1 VRIRFLGGPA
11 AHAGPRFFRT
21 AGVALALVFAL
32 TSTPAAAFDWIPP
45 RPVTAY
51 LPSVTMAPASTHVL
65 QLVVIA
71 SGAPANVFWN
81 ASFSGAFPANVAPTA
96 GFLSI
101 PAGGSQTVDLTVTL
115 PDTADGSGFLS
126 VELTHQAGGGR
137 AAKAVGGI
145 YAATLG
151 KPEVMPVPG
160 SWRATAGT
168 SGAMSYQVHSLAGV
182 AEIVDIGVSRSN
194 PDANNFGAI
203 FAGSFTDT
211 LKNLPAGG
219 TITVTV
225 PTTLTANAYAGN
237 LNSIQLNVS
246 SDGGTSVGD
255 GQAIV
260 SAPQPGSLP
269 TALVPVGLVP
279 FDASVAGRDGSASLP
294 ARAYRLIPSGLNGV
308 RVMREVSID
317 SIGMVDTN
325 GDGVDDRLLG
335 TIRIPA
341 YAAAL
346 AVIPSFVSAAGDT
359 LDLGLLAAGR
369 AGLLLLDLRVLEDPS
384 FGTWEDFFDVDGNG
398 IDDRILRTIPLSGFA
413 TDVAWIR
420 APSGRPVA
428 LVADA
433 DSGSVPVS
441 PGYNPALTVA
451 GTGQGVIAID
461 VAAALDSIANPP
473 FAAGSLA
480 TPGST
485 LDLEVRGGSA
495 TDLVIADGA
504 AGVSVYRLSVSS
516 GLPAAVTFTP
526 RGAVPLSSA
535 WGTPYARD
543 LTWISNS
550 QESTYVAVAAAA
562 GGVQIVRV
570 PTSIG
575 TAPSLVLSQQTLAS
589 AIGIAGTWTG
599 TLGVAEGTSGV
610 ALMRSPGAGFLD
622 RIAPAAGPPYTAPVV
637 LGRGVSWSATGSA
650 LEVASH
656 QSITSSASALCFEA
670 TSGPIPDLLVSDGTR
685 LLSLRP
691 GTAPITAVEVEPTPP
706 RPYRVSLRVTPNP
719 MEGGGEFLV
728 RSEWGA
734 AGSASGSGA
743 AASQAAA
750 AGPALGPVRIE
761 IYDVQ
766 GRLVRR
772 LLDATHGAASVS
784 RLRWDGRD
792 EHGRKLSSGRYWARA
807 TRLFGTATAITPVLM
822 LR

>member
-1 VRIRFLGGPA
+1 VGA
-11 AHAGPRFFRT
+11 
-21 AGVALALVFAL
+21 ALALAFAL
-32 TSTPAAAFDWIPP
+32 NTTPAAAFDWIPP
-45 RPVTAY
+45 RPVTAF
-51 LPSVTMAPASTHVL
+51 LPSTTLAPASTHVL

-71 SGAPANVFWN
+71 SRAAANVFWT
-81 ASFSGAFPANVAPTA
+81 ASFSGEFPATVTPTA

-101 PAGGSQTVDLTVTL
+101 PAGGIQTVDFTVTLSDTANGNGFLTVDLT
-115 PDTADGSGFLS
+115 
-126 VELTHQAGGGR
+126 HQFGGGR
-137 AAKAVGGI
+137 AAKAVGGV

-151 KPEVMPVPG
+151 RPEVKPVPG
-160 SWRATAGT
+160 SWRAVAGT
-168 SGAMSYQVHSLAGV
+168 SGAMSYQVHSLTGI
-182 AEIVDIGVSRSN
+182 AEMVDLAVGRLN
-194 PDANNFGAI
+194 PDANNFGAL
-203 FAGSFTDT
+203 FTGSFTDT
-211 LKNLPAGG
+211 LRNLPAGG

-225 PTTLTANAYAGN
+225 PTTLASNAYAGN

-246 SDGGTSVGD
+246 TAAGVSVGD

-294 ARAYRLIPSGLNGV
+294 ARTYRLIPSGLNGV

-341 YAAAL
+341 FAAAL
-346 AVIPSFVSAAGDT
+346 AVIPGFVSAAGDT
-359 LDLGLLAAGR
+359 LDVGLLAAGR

-384 FGTWEDFFDVDGNG
+384 FGTWEDFFDVDRNG

-428 LVADA
+428 FVADA
-433 DSGSVPVS
+433 DTGSVPVS
-441 PGYNPALTVA
+441 PTYNPALTIA
-451 GTGQGVIAID
+451 GTGQGVVAID
-461 VAAALDSIANPP
+461 VVAALDSIGNPP
-473 FAAGSLA
+473 FASGSLA
-480 TPGST
+480 TPGSA
-485 LDLEVRGGSA
+485 LDLEVRGGA
-495 TDLVIADGA
+495 NNDLVIADGG

-516 GLPAAVTFTP
+516 GIPAAVTFTP
-526 RGAVPLSSA
+526 RGAIPLSSA

-543 LTWISNS
+543 LVWISNS

-562 GGVQIVRV
+562 AGVQIVRV

-589 AIGIAGTWTG
+589 SIGIAGAWTG
-599 TLGVAEGTSGV
+599 TLGVAEGASGV
-610 ALMRSPGAGFLD
+610 ALMRSPGRGYLD
-622 RIAPAAGPPYTAPVV
+622 QIAPAAGPPYAAPVV
-637 LGRGVSWSATGSA
+637 LGRGVSWAATGTA

-656 QSITSSASALCFEA
+656 QTITGNASALCFEA
-670 TSGPIPDLLVSDGTR
+670 SSGPIPDLLVSDGAR

-691 GTAPITAVEVEPTPP
+691 GTAPITAVDVESMPP
-706 RPYRVSLRVTPNP
+706 RPYRVTLRVTPNP
-719 MEGGGEFLV
+719 IGSGGEFLV
-728 RSEWGA
+728 RSEWDA
-734 AGSASGSGA
+734 AGSSAGSRA
-743 AASQAAA
+743 AG
-750 AGPALGPVRIE
+750 AGPALGPVQIE

-772 LLDATHGAASVS
+772 LLDAMHGAASAS

-792 EHGRKLSSGRYWARA
+792 EQGRRLSSGRYWARA
-807 TRLFGTATAITPVLM
+807 TRLFGSGTATAPVLM

>member
-1 VRIRFLGGPA
+1 MRIRFLGGPA

-21 AGVALALVFAL
+21 ACIALALVFAL
-32 TSTPAAAFDWIPP
+32 KSTPAAAFDWIPP

-51 LPSVTMAPASTHVL
+51 LPSATLAPASTHVL

-71 SGAPANVFWN
+71 SGAPANVFWS

-137 AAKAVGGI
+137 AAKAVGGV

-151 KPEVMPVPG
+151 MPEVEPVPG
-160 SWRATAGT
+160 SWRALAGT
-168 SGAMSYQVHSLAGV
+168 SGAMSYQVHSLTGV
-182 AEIVDIGVSRSN
+182 AEIVDLGVSRSN
-194 PDANNFGAI
+194 PDANNAGAI

-211 LKNLPAGG
+211 LRNLPAGG
-219 TITVTV
+219 TITVTA
-225 PTTLTANAYAGN
+225 PTTLASNAYAGN

-246 SDGGTSVGD
+246 SAGGTSVGD

-269 TALVPVGLVP
+269 TALVPAGLVP
-279 FDASVAGRDGSASLP
+279 FDATVAGRDGSASLP

-341 YAAAL
+341 FAAAL
-346 AVIPSFVSAAGDT
+346 AVIPGFVSAAGDT

-441 PGYNPALTVA
+441 TAYNPALTVA
-451 GTGQGVIAID
+451 GTGQGVVAID

-485 LDLEVRGGSA
+485 LDLEVRGGPA
-495 TDLVIADGA
+495 ADLVVADGA
-504 AGVSVYRLSVSS
+504 AGASVYRLSVSN
-516 GLPAAVTFTP
+516 GLPATVTFTP

-543 LTWISNS
+543 LAWVSNS
-550 QESTYVAVAAAA
+550 LESTYVAVAAAA

-589 AIGIAGTWTG
+589 AIGIAGAWTG
-599 TLGVAEGTSGV
+599 TLGVAEGAGGV
-610 ALMRSPGAGFLD
+610 ALMRAPGAAFLD
-622 RIAPAAGPPYTAPVV
+622 RVAPAAGPPYTAPVV
-637 LGRGVSWSATGSA
+637 LGRGVSWAATGSA

-656 QSITSSASALCFEA
+656 QSITANASALCFEA
-670 TSGPIPDLLVSDGTR
+670 TSGPIPDLLVSDGAR

-691 GTAPITAVEVEPTPP
+691 GTAPITAVAVEPTPP
-706 RPYRVSLRVTPNP
+706 RPYRVTLRVTPNP

-728 RSEWGA
+728 RSEWN
-734 AGSASGSGA
+734 ASGFSSGTRT
-743 AASQAAA
+743 AA

-772 LLDATHGAASVS
+772 LLDATQGAASIA

-792 EHGRKLSSGRYWARA
+792 EEGRRLSSGRYWARA
-807 TRLFGTATAITPVLM
+807 TRLFGSDTGTTPVLM

>member
-1 VRIRFLGGPA
+1 MRIRFLGGPA
-11 AHAGPRFFRT
+11 AHAGPRFFR
-21 AGVALALVFAL
+21 ALGVALTLAFAFL
-32 TSTPAAAFDWIPP
+32 SKPVAAFDWIPP

-51 LPSVTMAPASTHVL
+51 LPNVTLAPASTHVL
-65 QLVVIA
+65 QLVVLA

-225 PTTLTANAYAGN
+225 PTTLAANAYAGN

-246 SDGGTSVGD
+246 SAAGTSVGD

-279 FDASVAGRDGSASLP
+279 FDAMVAGRDGSASLP

-341 YAAAL
+341 FAAAL
-346 AVIPSFVSAAGDT
+346 AVIPGFVSAAGDT

-369 AGLLLLDLRVLEDPS
+369 AGLLLLDHRVLEDPS

-441 PGYNPALTVA
+441 PAYNPALTVA

-461 VAAALDSIANPP
+461 VAADRRRPTWSSRTARRASPSTDSPSR
-473 FAAGSLA
+473 AAPRPQSPSRRAGRSRSPRRGGRRTRA
-480 TPGST
+480 ISPGSRT
-485 LDLEVRGGSA
+485 RRKARTSP
-495 TDLVIADGA
+495 
-504 AGVSVYRLSVSS
+504 SRR
-516 GLPAAVTFTP
+516 P
-526 RGAVPLSSA
+526 RGACRSFVCRPRSERPRASCSHSRRWLPRSESRGHGPAPSA
-535 WGTPYARD
+535 WRR
-543 LTWISNS
+543 
-550 QESTYVAVAAAA
+550 E
-562 GGVQIVRV
+562 R
-570 PTSIG
+570 
-575 TAPSLVLSQQTLAS
+575 
-589 AIGIAGTWTG
+589 
-599 TLGVAEGTSGV
+599 
-610 ALMRSPGAGFLD
+610 
-622 RIAPAAGPPYTAPVV
+622 
-637 LGRGVSWSATGSA
+637 
-650 LEVASH
+650 
-656 QSITSSASALCFEA
+656 
-670 TSGPIPDLLVSDGTR
+670 
-685 LLSLRP
+685 
-691 GTAPITAVEVEPTPP
+691 
-706 RPYRVSLRVTPNP
+706 
-719 MEGGGEFLV
+719 
-728 RSEWGA
+728 
-734 AGSASGSGA
+734 
-743 AASQAAA
+743 AAS
-750 AGPALGPVRIE
+750 R
-761 IYDVQ
+761 
-766 GRLVRR
+766 
-772 LLDATHGAASVS
+772 
-784 RLRWDGRD
+784 
-792 EHGRKLSSGRYWARA
+792 
-807 TRLFGTATAITPVLM
+807 
-822 LR
+822 

>member
-1 VRIRFLGGPA
+1 MRIRFVGGPA
-11 AHAGPRFFRT
+11 VHAGPRFFRT
-21 AGVALALVFAL
+21 VGVALAIVFAL
-32 TSTPAAAFDWIPP
+32 KSTPAAAFDWIPP

-51 LPSVTMAPASTHVL
+51 LPSATLAPASTNVL

-71 SGAPANVFWN
+71 SGAPANVFWT
-81 ASFSGAFPANVAPTA
+81 ASFSGPFPVNVTPSA

-101 PAGGSQTVDLTVTL
+101 PAGGIQTVDFTVTL
-115 PDTADGSGFLS
+115 PDTADGSGFLT
-126 VELTHQAGGGR
+126 VELTHQFGGGR
-137 AAKAVGGI
+137 AAKTVGGV

-151 KPEVMPVPG
+151 RPEVKPVPG
-160 SWRATAGT
+160 SWRAPAGT
-168 SGAMSYQVHSLAGV
+168 PGSMSYQVHSMIGSAEMVDLAVG
-182 AEIVDIGVSRSN
+182 RLN

-211 LKNLPAGG
+211 LRNLPAGG
-219 TITVTV
+219 TITVTA
-225 PTTLTANAYAGN
+225 PTTLASNAYAGST
-237 LNSIQLNVS
+237 NSIQLNVAS
-246 SDGGTSVGD
+246 AAGVSVAE

-260 SAPQPGSLP
+260 SASGSVP

-279 FDASVAGRDGSASLP
+279 FDASVAGRDGAASLP

-317 SIGMVDTN
+317 SIGLVDTN

-346 AVIPSFVSAAGDT
+346 AVIPGFVAASGDT
-359 LDLGLLAAGR
+359 FDLGLLAAGR
-369 AGLLLLDLRVLEDPS
+369 AGLMLLDLRVLEDPP

-413 TDVAWIR
+413 TDVAWAR

-428 LVADA
+428 FVADA
-433 DSGSVPVS
+433 DTGSVPVS
-441 PGYNPALTVA
+441 SAYNPALTVA
-451 GTGQGVIAID
+451 GTGQGVVAID
-461 VAAALDSIANPP
+461 VAAAVDSIGNPP
-473 FAAGSLA
+473 FAAGTLP
-480 TPGST
+480 TPGSA

-495 TDLVIADGA
+495 TDLAIADGGS
-504 AGVSVYRLSVSS
+504 GVSVYRLSFD
-516 GLPAAVTFTP
+516 GGIPASVTYTP
-526 RGAVPLSSA
+526 RGSHALSSA

-543 LTWISNS
+543 IAWISNAG
-550 QESTYVAVAAAA
+550 ESTYVAVAASA
-562 GGVQIVRV
+562 GGVQILRV

-575 TAPSLVLSQQTLAS
+575 MSLVLAQQTLAP
-589 AIGIAGTWTG
+589 AIGIAGAWTG
-599 TLGVAEGTSGV
+599 TLGVAEGPGGV
-610 ALMRSPGAGFLD
+610 ALMTSPGAGFLD

-637 LGRGVSWSATGSA
+637 LGRGVPWAATGSA

-656 QSITSSASALCFEA
+656 QSITGSASALCFDA
-670 TSGPIPDLLVSDGTR
+670 TSGPIPDLLVSDGAR

-706 RPYRVSLRVTPNP
+706 RPYRVTLRVTPNP

-734 AGSASGSGA
+734 GGSSSGA
-743 AASQAAA
+743 RVAA

-772 LLDATHGAASVS
+772 LLDATHGAASIL

-792 EHGRKLSSGRYWARA
+792 EQGRKLSSGRYWARA
-807 TRLFGTATAITPVLM
+807 TRLFGSGT
-822 LR
+822 